1 MKGNTIKILE
11 DELKRA
17 EIRRGIAVRACYE
30 SDTTERFF
38 RNLLEEAKRR
48 NESKEVIDN
57 MNGDLERA
65 IAITTE
71 AKAMVDEAE
80 ARCIIAL
87 NAIHEHN
94 NPLNKPFS
102 QPHEKGQTN

>member
-1 MKGNTIKILE
+1 MNDNTIKILE

-30 SDTTERFF
+30 SETTETFF

-57 MNGDLERA
+57 MNGDLERVS
-65 IAITTE
+65 AITKE

-80 ARCIIAL
+80 ERYRIVLQSIHDPRE
-87 NAIHEHN
+87 AI

-102 QPHEKGQTN
+102 